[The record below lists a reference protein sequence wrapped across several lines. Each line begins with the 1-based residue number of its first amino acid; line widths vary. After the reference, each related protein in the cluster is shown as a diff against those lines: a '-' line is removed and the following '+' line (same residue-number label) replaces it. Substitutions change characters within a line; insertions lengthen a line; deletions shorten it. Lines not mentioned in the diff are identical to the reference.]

1 MSTPQHVIY
10 DILDLCRVQSLIRRA
25 YIFVEYLVEIIKQLI
40 DTTEIYPPSLPIIG
54 QWVTLETGW
63 GRIVRN
69 IKGPTRIT
77 EKNLRI

>member
-40 DTTEIYPPSLPIIG
+40 DTTEIYPPPNYWAVG
-54 QWVTLETGW
+54 NTGDRV
-63 GRIVRN
+63 G
-69 IKGPTRIT
+69 THC
-77 EKNLRI
+77 EEH